1 MNWFVYPHEWVFPLV
16 YAILSIALV
25 GCVVR
30 LIIGPTPYDRIVA
43 SDLISAVIMCIAAVY
58 ALETGHR
65 IFFDIALAI
74 AVIAFLGAIAFSRHL
89 ERLSIQESG
98 NNASLGEADSGGKP

>member
-1 MNWFVYPHEWVFPLV
+1 MEWFAYPHSWVFPLV
-16 YAILSIALV
+16 YGILTIAFT

-30 LIIGPTPYDRIVA
+30 LIVGPTPYDRIVA
-43 SDLISAVIMCIAAVY
+43 SDLISAVIMCLAAVY

-74 AVIAFLGAIAFSRHL
+74 AVIAFLGAVAFSRHL
-89 ERLSIQESG
+89 ERLSIEEPEKSDCIRAV
-98 NNASLGEADSGGKP
+98 NEGEKQ